1 MKPIYKSKTVIFNTI
16 TIITVVATMFGYV
29 PDQELADTTAS
40 ILIGLS
46 PIINIILRLMTD
58 KGISMPTLDLRAEK

>member
-1 MKPIYKSKTVIFNTI
+1 MKPIYKSKTVIFNAI
-16 TIITVVATMFGYV
+16 TIITVFAALFGYA
-29 PDQELADTTAS
+29 PNEELAETTAS

-58 KGISMPTLDLRAEK
+58 KGISMPTIELREEK

>member
-16 TIITVVATMFGYV
+16 TIITVVAVMFGYV

-46 PIINIILRLMTD
+46 PIINLILRLMTD
-58 KGISMPTLDLRAEK
+58 KGISMPTIELRTEK